1 MFLNYDWDQKFIEIL
16 NGANLDILVS
26 MKNNFTFAFSEY
38 VESWSTLVEG
48 DEQAYRTHKLAT
60 KSIFQL

>member
-1 MFLNYDWDQKFIEIL
+1 MFLNYDWDQNFIEIL

-48 DEQAYRTHKLAT
+48 DEQAYRTHK
-60 KSIFQL
+60 